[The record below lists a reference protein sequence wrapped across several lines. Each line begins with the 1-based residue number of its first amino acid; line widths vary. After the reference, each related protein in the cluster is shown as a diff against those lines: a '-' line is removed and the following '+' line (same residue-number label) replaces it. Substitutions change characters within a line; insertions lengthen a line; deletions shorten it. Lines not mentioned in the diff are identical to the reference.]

1 MPMLALHGMSSL
13 KRLSVIINN
22 GIACKLCHMLQE
34 NGMQWHSCTSLTPH
48 THRDRPGGQRH
59 AASDSRE
66 REGERQRER
75 KGGGGLFNK

>member
-66 REGERQRER
+66 REGRETEREKRGR
-75 KGGGGLFNK
+75 WPFNK